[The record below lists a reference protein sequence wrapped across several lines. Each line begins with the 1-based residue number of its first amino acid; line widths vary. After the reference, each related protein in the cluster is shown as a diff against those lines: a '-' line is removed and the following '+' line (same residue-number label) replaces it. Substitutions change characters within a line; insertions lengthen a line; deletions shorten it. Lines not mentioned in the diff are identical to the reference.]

1 MNSTKYFSYL
11 LVIWMIGLSSC
22 TDLVDTFKDFQ
33 GDGEI
38 PYAGKIDSLIV
49 REGLH
54 KLQFEGY
61 MYYAGTA
68 EELVIEWEDQQKTVS
83 LEGYSKTDRLKVL
96 LDNLEEKLY
105 VFKVYTLDRDQNRS
119 IITTLQANAHGDK
132 FISAQMPVRRLPAA
146 GG

>member
-54 KLQFEGY
+54 KLQY
-61 MYYAGTA
+61 V
-68 EELVIEWEDQQKTVS
+68 LC
-83 LEGYSKTDRLKVL
+83 GYSRRTGNRMGRPTKNSEPGRIFQDR
-96 LDNLEEKLY
+96 
-105 VFKVYTLDRDQNRS
+105 
-119 IITTLQANAHGDK
+119 QAE
-132 FISAQMPVRRLPAA
+132 SAT
-146 GG
+146 G

>member
-68 EELVIEWEDQQKTVS
+68 EELVIEWEDQQK
-83 LEGYSKTDRLKVL
+83 
-96 LDNLEEKLY
+96 
-105 VFKVYTLDRDQNRS
+105 Q
-119 IITTLQANAHGDK
+119 
-132 FISAQMPVRRLPAA
+132 
-146 GG
+146 